1 MLLLSR
7 LLGKKNAINK
17 WKVRHNGSENEAG
30 QDGQVRK
37 WNGTRNVDPR
47 RTSFFHRL
55 PVMVDQIARLLRQE
69 GALGDPVRSAG
80 LLQKQLEQ
88 RYDLL
93 VLFFFQPS
101 AEEAVDHRFA
111 QVVLV
116 LFRPP
121 DHVVGRQSC
130 DVGGQKLKKKLT
142 DRSIQRFTNEAT
154 VFQHRRLDLID
165 RIHRLLAQ
173 TRIAPGN
180 GFAAFLFV
188 VRVTCKI
195 NSTNQKVFFY
205 EKNSVQFYVVAV
217 FSLSCSMT
225 FSIGR
230 L

>member
-130 DVGGQKLKKKLT
+130 DVGGQKLKKKT
-142 DRSIQRFTNEAT
+142 
-154 VFQHRRLDLID
+154 H
-165 RIHRLLAQ
+165 
-173 TRIAPGN
+173 
-180 GFAAFLFV
+180 
-188 VRVTCKI
+188 
-195 NSTNQKVFFY
+195 
-205 EKNSVQFYVVAV
+205 
-217 FSLSCSMT
+217 
-225 FSIGR
+225 
-230 L
+230 